1 MTKVQG
7 WIIIALLAIIAI
19 NSFGYMFVGGDDAAA
34 EPGQCT
40 EFLGEPR
47 C

>member
-1 MTKVQG
+1 VTKVQG

-19 NSFGYMFVGGDDAAA
+19 NSFGYVFVSGDEEA
-34 EPGQCT
+34 GQQLQCT
-40 EFLGEPR
+40 EFNGELR